1 MTTSIQSRNP
11 EINQSPSYF
20 RNYTK
25 QQDEDLEPK
34 IFMKKIGTFREEQE
48 NRQTEKMMSSERD
61 QMMNDLK
68 RENEKLKMI
77 VQESREVQNNLE
89 HQKTLEK
96 GFYLDFLKKK
106 RGKIMRGLK
115 W

>member
-25 QQDEDLEPK
+25 QQEEQEPK
-34 IFMKKIGTFREEQE
+34 IFMRKIGTFREERE
-48 NRQTEKMMSSERD
+48 DRATEKMMSSERD
-61 QMMNDLK
+61 QMMQDLK

-89 HQKTLEK
+89 HQKTLQK